1 MIVTFR
7 IKDTQT
13 QLHSRPAEISALE
26 LAALTRRL
34 HSGNA
39 ALDVDPGEFGAA
51 PLNFEINANALS
63 MAAFT
68 ACFDHRTDIISIVE
82 EAQFLGRTLRV
93 RHLGRLAPITIEVSE
108 HIALAR
114 DLMMGPDLAAKVL
127 FALGRDDADE
137 GELTLESLRLLLQD
151 HRTYDAFCGAKIT
164 PIYDSLAYLAF
175 TDCGEQTPILEWA
188 QRSTT

>member
-68 ACFDHRTDIISIVE
+68 ACFDHRTEIISIVE

-93 RHLGRLAPITIEVSE
+93 RHLGRLA
-108 HIALAR
+108 
-114 DLMMGPDLAAKVL
+114 
-127 FALGRDDADE
+127 
-137 GELTLESLRLLLQD
+137 
-151 HRTYDAFCGAKIT
+151 
-164 PIYDSLAYLAF
+164 
-175 TDCGEQTPILEWA
+175 A
-188 QRSTT
+188 QPRS

>member
-1 MIVTFR
+1 MLVTFR

-51 PLNFEINANALS
+51 PLNFEIDANALW

-68 ACFDHRTDIISIVE
+68 ACFDHRAEIISIVE
-82 EAQFLGRTLRV
+82 EAQF
-93 RHLGRLAPITIEVSE
+93 LGRLAPITIEVSE

-175 TDCGEQTPILEWA
+175 TDCGEQTPVLEWA
-188 QRSTT
+188 Q